1 MKLTIPVSRHD
12 VSRLPSFIDTLIH
25 FGGLNDHS
33 AFFFATPATIVEVTE
48 QSARLKPHMREVTV
62 AQALYEP
69 EFGMPMDGGILFFGA
84 VFNLGR
90 SQNREPFLWLEL
102 DSLPIKPDWLNL
114 IQHDYFA
121 KGRLCYGNIVPL
133 PFIVNGKLEYR
144 AGEEYMMAVG
154 VYPPTMH
161 TDEAIRPLIQ
171 DLGMPPHSN
180 PKENFDT
187 YIRGGVKTLG
197 WANSNLI
204 ADMWNTGCYEA
215 TPEGIKCF
223 ARPTD
228 KLVRCRGGLV
238 PATAV
243 LVHGCK
249 DDSLRQIVMGEVK
262 PDMDGKKLPQKM
274 VLIQCP
280 EGAGKIDMSG
290 LLKQVSPVP
299 VEELKTPEPE
309 PEAPT
314 PAQTPEPEPPV
325 VQTLPPKPQPPQEKP
340 FLVDMIERKL
350 RVGSYRMNE
359 LAKDIGVRGPNQ
371 LARLKEEVLGFG
383 FKVSTPGWISRGDS
397 VGEPE
402 PETVEVPANAAESAA
417 NADDV
422 DI

>member
-25 FGGLNDHS
+25 FGGLSDHS

-90 SQNREPFLWLEL
+90 LQNQEPFLWLEL

-133 PFIVNGKLEYR
+133 PFIVSGKLEYR

-215 TPEGIKCF
+215 TPEGIKCS

-249 DDSLRQIVMGEVK
+249 DDSLRQIVMGEMKVVAKTQVIEKTVGDVFIEKAVEAVK
-262 PDMDGKKLPQKM
+262 
-274 VLIQCP
+274 
-280 EGAGKIDMSG
+280 ES
-290 LLKQVSPVP
+290 
-299 VEELKTPEPE
+299 TPEPLE
-309 PEAPT
+309 PVETVAL
-314 PAQTPEPEPPV
+314 APEPEPPV
-325 VQTLPPKPQPPQEKP
+325 VQTEVMPPKAQPPQEKP

-371 LARLKEEVLGFG
+371 LAKLKEEVLGFG

-402 PETVEVPANAAESAA
+402 PETVEVPADAAESAA

>member
-204 ADMWNTGCYEA
+204 ADMWNTGCYEI
-215 TPEGIKCF
+215 TPEGIKCS

-249 DDSLRQIVMGEVK
+249 DDSLHQIVMGEAKVVTK
-262 PDMDGKKLPQKM
+262 T
-274 VLIQCP
+274 
-280 EGAGKIDMSG
+280 
-290 LLKQVSPVP
+290 QVI
-299 VEELKTPEPE
+299 EKTPEPVVE
-309 PEAPT
+309 PT
-314 PAQTPEPEPPV
+314 PAPEPLEPVETVAPAPESEPPV
-325 VQTLPPKPQPPQEKP
+325 VQTEVLPPKPQPPQEKP

-402 PETVEVPANAAESAA
+402 PETVEVPADAAESAA
-417 NADDV
+417 DADDV
-422 DI
+422 YI

>member
-12 VSRLPSFIDTLIH
+12 VARLPSFIDTLIH
-25 FGGLNDHS
+25 FGGLSDHS

-69 EFGMPMDGGILFFGA
+69 EFGMPMDGGVLFFGA

-90 SQNREPFLWLEL
+90 LQNQEPFLWLEL
-102 DSLPIKPDWLNL
+102 DSLPVKPDWLNL

-121 KGRLCYGNIVPL
+121 KGRQCYGNIVPL

-144 AGEEYMMAVG
+144 SGEEYMMAVG

-161 TDEAIRPLIQ
+161 VDEKTRPLIQ

-187 YIRGGVKTLG
+187 YIRGGVKALG

-204 ADMWNTGCYEA
+204 ADMWNTGCYES
-215 TPEGIKCF
+215 TPEGIKCS
-223 ARPTD
+223 ARPTE

-249 DDSLRQIVMGEVK
+249 DDSLRQIVMGETKIRVK
-262 PDMDGKKLPQKM
+262 PQTIKK
-274 VLIQCP
+274 
-280 EGAGKIDMSG
+280 
-290 LLKQVSPVP
+290 
-299 VEELKTPEPE
+299 EPE
-309 PEAPT
+309 PAVDPVPEPAEPVKAADPAPKPEAP
-314 PAQTPEPEPPV
+314 P
-325 VQTLPPKPQPPQEKP
+325 VQTDVIPPAPKPAQEKP
-340 FLVDMIERKL
+340 FLVDQIERRL
-350 RVGSYRMNE
+350 LLGSYRISE

-371 LARLKEEVLGFG
+371 IAKLKEEVLGFG

-402 PETVEVPANAAESAA
+402 PETVEVPAAE
-417 NADDV
+417 DV
-422 DI
+422 NI